1 MQFNSKEEELQYYK
15 DGYKRNKPTHQWY
28 YKKITIFNQL
38 VREIKVLLLA
48 PKYSCSV
55 KVKVPKT
62 KEQLRAIRVEQ
73 ERIYNLA
80 NPHIRTAIRARRRA
94 AEMHRAVNWSNKK
107 VISAY
112 YKQSQRLTDCLGIQ
126 FNVDHILPLRGKL
139 VSGLHVE
146 HNLQVITEASN
157 NLKSNEYTI

>member
-1 MQFNSKEEELQYYK
+1 M
-15 DGYKRNKPTHQWY
+15 
-28 YKKITIFNQL
+28 
-38 VREIKVLLLA
+38 
-48 PKYSCSV
+48 
-55 KVKVPKT
+55 
-62 KEQLRAIRVEQ
+62 EQ